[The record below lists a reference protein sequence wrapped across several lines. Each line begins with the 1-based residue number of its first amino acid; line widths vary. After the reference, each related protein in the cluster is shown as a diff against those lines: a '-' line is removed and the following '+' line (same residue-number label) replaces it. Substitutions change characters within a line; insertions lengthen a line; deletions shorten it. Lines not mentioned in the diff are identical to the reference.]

1 MCDNSASHWGPV
13 LPGNMGL
20 EWAGAREERVGT
32 HWADE
37 AAGRLAERGGE
48 VVISTGISPSGPI
61 HIGNMR
67 EVVTADAVRRAL
79 GDQGIESRLI
89 YIADDFDNL
98 RKVYPFLDPEVY
110 KEQVGRPLSRIPGP
124 AGDGRTYAD
133 HFLGPFLD
141 SLQQLGIDAELV
153 RLHQLYESGKMT
165 PAIKLALEN
174 RDRIAGIIDGMTG
187 RETPDH
193 WSPFTPICNSCGR
206 LTGARVTGFD
216 CSAETV
222 AYTCKCGDEGEV
234 SMNGG
239 GKLVWRV
246 DWPAKWWVLGVNFE
260 PFGKD
265 HATRGGSYASGERI
279 CQEIFGWPP
288 PMPLVYEWIRL
299 GGVGDMSSSKGNV
312 VTISEMLEILPPEVL
327 RYLVIRR
334 APKKTISFDPGMP
347 LLNLVNDF
355 DDTEAA
361 GTDQRAYQLSAL
373 GSVPAVGV
381 PFKHVVTVV
390 QIAGDGGDDAV
401 IEILRRGGYD
411 VGNVKGIRGR
421 AAYARRW
428 LETYAPEAVK
438 FSLQPTLP
446 EAAADLPAEAV
457 TALHQLA
464 GQLEPGLDAERIHQL
479 LYDAAEAAGAQPKT
493 VFRALYLA
501 LLGKERGPRA
511 GWFLSTLDTDF
522 LVKRLGELS

>member
-1 MCDNSASHWGPV
+1 VAKDGK
-13 LPGNMGL
+13 
-20 EWAGAREERVGT
+20 

-37 AAGRLAERGGE
+37 TADRLMEQGGE

-67 EVVTADAVRRAL
+67 EVVTADAVFRAL
-79 GDQGIESRLI
+79 GDRGLKPKFY

-98 RKVYPFLDPEVY
+98 RRVYPFLDPAVY
-110 KEQVGRPLSRIPGP
+110 EQHVGRPLSRVPGP
-124 AGDGRTYAD
+124 AGDGRSYAD
-133 HFLGPFLD
+133 HFLEPFLA
-141 SLQQLGIDAELV
+141 SLDTLGIDTELV
-153 RLHQLYESGKMT
+153 RLHQLYESGRMT
-165 PAIKLALEN
+165 PMIKLALEN
-174 RDRIAGIIDGMTG
+174 RDRVVEIIDQLTG

-193 WSPFTPICNSCGR
+193 WSPFTPICNNCGR
-206 LTGARVTGFD
+206 LTATRVTRFD
-216 CSAETV
+216 APAETV
-222 AYTCKCGDEGEV
+222 AYTCGCGDEGEV

-246 DWPAKWWVLGVNFE
+246 DWPAKWRVLGVTFE

-265 HATRGGSYASGERI
+265 HATRGGSYATGERI
-279 CQEIFGWPP
+279 CREIFGRSA
-288 PMPLVYEWIRL
+288 PMPLIYEWIRL
-299 GGVGDMSSSKGNV
+299 GDVGDMSSSKGNV

-347 LLNLVNDF
+347 LLNLINDF

-361 GTDQRAYQLSAL
+361 GTDERSYQLSAL

-390 QIAGDGGDDAV
+390 QIAGERGDDAV

-411 VGNVKGIRGR
+411 VANEDGIRGR

-428 LETYAPEAVK
+428 LETHAPETVK
-438 FSLQPTLP
+438 FSVQPTLP
-446 EAAADLPAEAV
+446 DAAQDLPLEAV
-457 TALHQLA
+457 RALGLLA
-464 GQLEPGLDAERIHQL
+464 DRLAPGMDAEQIHQL
-479 LYDAAEAAGAQPKT
+479 LYDTAEAAQATAKE

-522 LVKRLGELS
+522 LVQRLRELS

>member
-1 MCDNSASHWGPV
+1 
-13 LPGNMGL
+13 
-20 EWAGAREERVGT
+20 VGKL

-37 AAGRLAERGGE
+37 MAGRLKDRGGE
-48 VVISTGISPSGPI
+48 LVISTGISPSGPI

-67 EVVTADAVRRAL
+67 EVVTADAVNRAL
-79 GDQGIESRLI
+79 KDLGLDPTFY

-98 RKVYPFLDPEVY
+98 RKVYPFLDPRVY
-110 KEQVGRPLSRIPGP
+110 EQYVGQPLSRIPGP
-124 AGDGRTYAD
+124 GGDGRSYAD
-133 HFLGPFLD
+133 HFLTPFLE
-141 SLQQLGIDAELV
+141 SLRRLGIETEVV
-153 RLHQLYESGKMT
+153 RLHELYESGRMT
-165 PAIKLALEN
+165 PAIKLALEY
-174 RDRIAGIIDGMTG
+174 RDRVATIIDQMTN
-187 RETPDH
+187 RESAAD
-193 WSPFTPICNSCGR
+193 WSPFTPICNSCKR
-206 LTGARVTGFD
+206 LTGTKVTGFD
-216 CSAETV
+216 SGAETV
-222 AYTCKCGDEGEV
+222 DYCCACGDEGQV

-246 DWPAKWWVLGVNFE
+246 DWPAKWLVLGVTFE

-265 HATRGGSYASGERI
+265 HATRGGSYATGERI
-279 CQEIFGWPP
+279 CKEIFGTPP

-334 APKKTISFDPGMP
+334 APKKTISFDPSMP
-347 LLNLVNDF
+347 VLNLVNDF

-361 GTDQRAYQLSAL
+361 GTDERSYQLSAL

-390 QIAGDGGDDAV
+390 QIAGERGDDAV
-401 IEILRRGGYD
+401 LEILERGGYD
-411 VGNVKGIRGR
+411 VGNREGVLGR

-428 LETYAPEAVK
+428 LETHAPEMVK
-438 FSLQPTLP
+438 FSLQDTLPEVARDIEP
-446 EAAADLPAEAV
+446 EAAAALGALAE
-457 TALHQLA
+457 QLK
-464 GQLEPGLDAERIHQL
+464 PGLSAEEIHTM
-479 LYDAAEAAGAQPKT
+479 LYDTAEAAGAQPKT

-522 LVKRLGELS
+522 LVGRLRELAPK

>member
-1 MCDNSASHWGPV
+1 M
-13 LPGNMGL
+13 
-20 EWAGAREERVGT
+20 

-37 AAGRLAERGGE
+37 AASRLKEQGGE
-48 VVISTGISPSGPI
+48 IVISTGISPSGPI

-79 GDQGIESRLI
+79 EDQGVKSRFY

-98 RKVYPFLDPEVY
+98 RKVYPFLDPAVY
-110 KEQVGRPLSRIPGP
+110 EEQVGRPLSRVPGP
-124 AGDGRTYAD
+124 AGDGRSYAD
-133 HFLGPFLD
+133 HFLDPFLH
-141 SLQQLGIDAELV
+141 SLKQLGIEAELV
-153 RLHQLYESGKMT
+153 RLHQLYESGRMT

-174 RDRIAGIIDGMTG
+174 RDLVAEIIDGMTG

-206 LTGARVTGFD
+206 LTGTRVTSFD
-216 CSAETV
+216 GPAETV
-222 AYTCKCGDEGEV
+222 AYSCRCGDEGEV

-246 DWPAKWWVLGVNFE
+246 DWPAKWWVLGVTFE

-279 CQEIFGWPP
+279 SREVFGWPA

-361 GTDQRAYQLSAL
+361 GTDERSYQLSSL
-373 GSVPAVGV
+373 GSVPPVGV
-381 PFKHVVTVV
+381 PFKHVITVV

-411 VGNVKGIRGR
+411 VSNVEGIRGR

-428 LETYAPEAVK
+428 LETHAPEAVK
-438 FSLQPTLP
+438 FCLQPTLP
-446 EAAADLPAEAV
+446 EAAVDLPPEAV
-457 TALHQLA
+457 AALGRLA
-464 GQLEPGLDAERIHQL
+464 DQLEPGLDAEQIHQL
-479 LYDAAEAAGAQPKT
+479 LYDAAEAAGAQPKA
-493 VFRALYLA
+493 VFRALYLS

-522 LVKRLGELS
+522 LVGRLREVSPNAE

>member
-1 MCDNSASHWGPV
+1 M
-13 LPGNMGL
+13 
-20 EWAGAREERVGT
+20 

-37 AAGRLAERGGE
+37 MAGRLAERGGE

-67 EVVTADAVRRAL
+67 EVVTADAVNRAL
-79 GDQGIESRLI
+79 KDRGLTPAFY

-98 RKVYPFLDPEVY
+98 RKVYPFLDPKVY
-110 KEQVGRPLSRIPGP
+110 TEHVGRPLSRIPGP
-124 AGDGRTYAD
+124 AGDGRSYAD
-133 HFLGPFLD
+133 HFLAPFMA
-141 SLQQLGIDAELV
+141 SLERLGIETEVV
-153 RLHQLYESGKMT
+153 RLHELYESGRMT

-187 RETPDH
+187 RETPDT

-206 LTGARVTGFD
+206 LTRTRVTGFD
-216 CSAETV
+216 AAAETV
-222 AYTCKCGDEGEV
+222 AYGCGCGDEGEV
-234 SMNGG
+234 PMAGG

-246 DWPAKWWVLGVNFE
+246 DWPAKWWVLGVTFE

-279 CQEIFGWPP
+279 CSEIFGRPA

-299 GGVGDMSSSKGNV
+299 SGVGDMSSSKGNV

-327 RYLVIRR
+327 RFLVIRR

-355 DDTEAA
+355 DETGATGANE
-361 GTDQRAYQLSAL
+361 RAYRLSAL
-373 GSVPAVGV
+373 GSAPAVGV

-390 QIAGDGGDDAV
+390 QIAGERGDDAV
-401 IEILRRGGYD
+401 LEILERGGYD
-411 VGNVKGIRGR
+411 VSNSEGIRGR

-428 LETYAPEAVK
+428 LETHAPESVK
-438 FSLQPTLP
+438 FQLQETLP
-446 EAAADLPAEAV
+446 EAATGLEPEAV
-457 TALHQLA
+457 DALHRLA
-464 GQLEPGLDAERIHQL
+464 DGLEPGLTAERIHEM
-479 LYDAAEAAGAQPKT
+479 LYDAAEKAGAAPKV

-511 GWFLSTLDTDF
+511 GWFLSTLDSDF
-522 LVKRLGELS
+522 LIERLHEVR

>member
-1 MCDNSASHWGPV
+1 LGKQ
-13 LPGNMGL
+13 
-20 EWAGAREERVGT
+20 

-37 AAGRLAERGGE
+37 MAGRLEGSGGE
-48 VVISTGISPSGPI
+48 TVISTGISPSGPI

-67 EVVTADAVRRAL
+67 EVVTADAVNRAL
-79 GDQGIESRLI
+79 QDRGLPTTFY

-110 KEQVGRPLSRIPGP
+110 QQYVGQPLSRIPGP
-124 AGDGRTYAD
+124 ADDGKSYAD
-133 HFLGPFLD
+133 HFLAPFLT
-141 SLQQLGIDAELV
+141 SLDRLGIETEVV
-153 RLHQLYESGKMT
+153 RLHELYESGRMV

-174 RDRIAGIIDGMTG
+174 RDKVAQIIDQMTK
-187 RETPDH
+187 REPATD
-193 WSPFTPICNSCGR
+193 WSPFTPICNSCKR
-206 LTGARVTGFD
+206 LTGTKTVGFD
-216 CSAETV
+216 SEAETV
-222 AYTCKCGDEGEV
+222 DYTCDCGDSGQV
-234 SMNGG
+234 SMAGG

-246 DWPAKWWVLGVNFE
+246 DWPAKWMVLGVTFE

-265 HATRGGSYASGERI
+265 HATRGGSYATGERI
-279 CQEIFGWPP
+279 CREVFGVEPP
-288 PMPLVYEWIRL
+288 APLVYEWIRL

-361 GTDQRAYQLSAL
+361 GTDERSYQLSAL

-390 QIAGDGGDDAV
+390 QIAGERGDEAV
-401 IEILRRGGYD
+401 IEILERGGYE
-411 VGNVKGIRGR
+411 VSNREGIIGR

-428 LETYAPEAVK
+428 LETHAPEAVK
-438 FSLQPTLP
+438 FSLQDELP
-446 EAAADLPAEAV
+446 EAAREVEPEAAAALGALAD
-457 TALHQLA
+457 QLK
-464 GQLEPGLDAERIHQL
+464 PGLSAEDIHTM
-479 LYDAAEAAGAQPKT
+479 LYDTAEAAGAQPKT

-522 LVKRLGELS
+522 LVGRLRELTAE

>member
-1 MCDNSASHWGPV
+1 
-13 LPGNMGL
+13 MGK
-20 EWAGAREERVGT
+20 

-37 AAGRLAERGGE
+37 AASRLVEQGGE

-67 EVVTADAVRRAL
+67 EVVTADAVFRAL
-79 GDQGIESRLI
+79 KDQRLKPKLY

-98 RKVYPFLDPEVY
+98 RKVYPFLDPRVY
-110 KEQVGRPLSRIPGP
+110 EEHVGRPLSRIPGP
-124 AGDGRTYAD
+124 DADGRSYAD
-133 HFLGPFLD
+133 HFLDPFLD
-141 SLQQLGIDAELV
+141 SLTRLGIDAELV
-153 RLHQLYESGKMT
+153 RLHQLYESGRMT
-165 PAIKLALEN
+165 PLIKLALEN
-174 RDRIAGIIDGMTG
+174 RDQVAKIIDQMTG

-193 WSPFTPICNSCGR
+193 WSPFSPICNSCGR
-206 LTGARVTGFD
+206 LTGTRVTGFD
-216 CSAETV
+216 SSAETV
-222 AYTCKCGDEGEV
+222 AYTCRCGDQGET

-246 DWPAKWWVLGVNFE
+246 DWPAKWRVLGVTFE

-265 HATRGGSYASGERI
+265 HATRGGSYATGERI
-279 CQEIFGWPP
+279 SKEIFGQPA

-299 GGVGDMSSSKGNV
+299 GSVGDMSSSKGNV

-361 GTDQRAYQLSAL
+361 GTDERSYQLSAL
-373 GSVPAVGV
+373 GSVPPVGV

-390 QIAGDGGDDAV
+390 QIAGDGGDEAV

-411 VGNVKGIRGR
+411 VENEEGIRGR
-421 AAYARRW
+421 AAYARKW
-428 LETYAPEAVK
+428 LETYAPETVK

-446 EAAADLPAEAV
+446 EAAAGLPPEAV
-457 TALHQLA
+457 AALGLLA
-464 GQLEPGLDAERIHQL
+464 DQLEPGLGAEQIHQV
-479 LYDAAEAAGAQPKT
+479 LYDAAEAAGAQPKM

-511 GWFLSTLDTDF
+511 GWFLSTLDIEF
-522 LVKRLGELS
+522 LKKRLREVSVN

>member
-1 MCDNSASHWGPV
+1 
-13 LPGNMGL
+13 MGK
-20 EWAGAREERVGT
+20 

-37 AAGRLAERGGE
+37 SASRLVEQGGE

-67 EVVTADAVRRAL
+67 EVVTADAVFRAL
-79 GDQGIESRLI
+79 KDQGLKAKFY

-98 RKVYPFLDPEVY
+98 RRVYPFLDPDVY
-110 KEQVGRPLSRIPGP
+110 EQHVGRPLSRIPGP
-124 AGDGRTYAD
+124 ADDGRSYAD
-133 HFLGPFLD
+133 HFLEPFLA
-141 SLQQLGIDAELV
+141 SLERLGIDTELV
-153 RLHQLYESGKMT
+153 RLHQLYESGRMT
-165 PAIKLALEN
+165 PMIKLALEN
-174 RDRIAGIIDGMTG
+174 RDRVAAIIDQMTG

-193 WSPFTPICNSCGR
+193 WSPFTPICNICGR
-206 LTGARVTGFD
+206 LTGTRVTGFD
-216 CSAETV
+216 PSEETV
-222 AYTCKCGDEGEV
+222 AYTCRCGDVGEV

-239 GKLVWRV
+239 GKLAWRV
-246 DWPAKWWVLGVNFE
+246 DWPAKWRVLDVTFE

-265 HATRGGSYASGERI
+265 HATRGGSYATGERI
-279 CQEIFGWPP
+279 CKEIFGRPA

-334 APKKTISFDPGMP
+334 APKKTLSFDPGMP

-361 GTDQRAYQLSAL
+361 GTDERSYQLSVL
-373 GSVPAVGV
+373 GGVPPVGV

-390 QIAGDGGDDAV
+390 QIAGDRGDEAV

-411 VGNVKGIRGR
+411 VENEEGIRGR
-421 AAYARRW
+421 AAYARNW
-428 LETYAPEAVK
+428 LEAYAPEAVK
-438 FSLQPTLP
+438 FSLQSTLP
-446 EAAADLPAEAV
+446 ESAADLPPEAMA
-457 TALHQLA
+457 ALGLLA
-464 GQLEPGLDAERIHQL
+464 DRLEPDLGAEQIHQL
-479 LYDAAEAAGAQPKT
+479 LYDAAQTAGAQPKV
-493 VFRALYLA
+493 VFRALYLV
-501 LLGKERGPRA
+501 LLDRERGPRA

-522 LVKRLGELS
+522 LKKRLREASGS